1 MNIRDICTL
10 YLLKCTTWFLFQMQF
25 GNMGNKKIEFDKK
38 WISTLSI
45 KSFLSVC
52 GFVFLIGFIV
62 LVLPIRGVLLHNTS
76 SCIIK
81 RKLIHKDANTISA
94 VRSKQDQ
101 MKVKRRFP
109 NAIIIGAMK
118 SGTGALRKF
127 LTMHPN
133 IVSTKGEETDYFRD
147 FYYKGRGY
155 YLSLMPLSRPD
166 QIVMEKT
173 VYFGHSDICPKRIH
187 EFDPN
192 IKLVLI
198 LRNPVIRLISQLMH
212 RRVERGDKRTAEE
225 MCFDEKGNIKANS
238 DWIMRSKY
246 YFHMIN
252 WLQYYAKHEIL
263 VLDGEEFVND
273 PVPALTQV
281 EIFLGLEHRL
291 NYTMFK
297 FDKKKG
303 FYCYDYKGN
312 HECLGDNKGRK
323 RIEFKPE
330 TLDKLYEY
338 YRPLNEQLFTLL
350 KMPFIKAWNNRKQLD
365 ILKTL

>member
-1 MNIRDICTL
+1 MKNTNE
-10 YLLKCTTWFLFQMQF
+10 TM
-25 GNMGNKKIEFDKK
+25 ESDKK
-38 WISTLSI
+38 SLSNFTIKGITLLSLTLFVIGCIVFFVPMRGYDLQKTSSYVIINKPQDVFREARVPPSMQPAI
-45 KSFLSVC
+45 KSNL
-52 GFVFLIGFIV
+52 
-62 LVLPIRGVLLHNTS
+62 
-76 SCIIK
+76 
-81 RKLIHKDANTISA
+81 A
-94 VRSKQDQ
+94 
-101 MKVKRRFP
+101 RRFP
-109 NAIIIGAMK
+109 DAIIIGAMK
-118 SGTGALRKF
+118 SGTGALWKF

-133 IVSTKGEETDYFRD
+133 IVSTNAEETDYFRD

-155 YLSLMPLSRPD
+155 YFSLMPLSRPD

-187 EFDPN
+187 AFDPN
-192 IKLVLI
+192 IKLILI

-212 RRVERGDKRTAEE
+212 MRIEHGDRRTAEE
-225 MCFDEKGNIKANS
+225 MCLDDKGNVRPNT
-238 DWIMRSKY
+238 DWTHRSKY

-281 EIFLGLEHRL
+281 ETFLGLEHRL

-303 FYCYDYKGN
+303 FYCYDYKGK

-323 RIEFKPE
+323 RIEFKPG

-350 KMPFIKAWNNRKQLD
+350 KMPFIKAWNDKKQLD
-365 ILKTL
+365 ILKT